1 VSEAA
6 PVAIRQVTTIPEY
19 LACQDV
25 QRKAFRL
32 TDDTYVVPVATLVG
46 ANLHGGLV
54 HAAFQEINGKE
65 RLIGFSFAFLGR
77 VKGKLCLYSQIT
89 AVDPDIQAGGVG
101 TNLKNFQR
109 DWARDQGISVI
120 AWAFD
125 PLQSMNAHLNL
136 NKLGA
141 TVVDYVEDM
150 YGPRTDGLS
159 RGVPSDRLIV
169 EWPTTP
175 SPRYVVPPDAPAINA
190 TAIKDGVRICESY
203 SLEHD
208 EPALLFEIPDDIV
221 RIKQTDEAAGLHW
234 NHVVRAVFEAYLAR
248 GYTSSALVVQKDG
261 EERRCFYLFHKDPA

>member
-1 VSEAA
+1 MSEAGSIS
-6 PVAIRQVTTIPEY
+6 IRQVSTIAEY
-19 LACQDV
+19 LACHEV

-54 HAAFQEINGKE
+54 HAAFQDPGGSD

-89 AVDPDIQAGGVG
+89 AVDPEVQAGGVG
-101 TNLKNFQR
+101 TGLKTFQR
-109 DWARDQGISVI
+109 DWAREQGIEFI

-141 TVVDYVEDM
+141 TVVDYIEDM

-159 RGVPSDRLIV
+159 KGVPSDRLIV
-169 EWPTTP
+169 QWPTTP
-175 SPRYVVPPDAPAINA
+175 PAEREVPADVATIND
-190 TAIKDGVRICESY
+190 TFVKDGIRICGTFSLDRTES
-203 SLEHD
+203 D
-208 EPALLFEIPDDIV
+208 LLFEIPDDIV
-221 RIKQTDEAAGLHW
+221 QVKQADEAAGLDW
-234 NHVVRAVFEAYLAR
+234 NRAVRAVFEAYLAR
-248 GYTSSALVVQKDG
+248 GYTSSALVVRKDG
-261 EERRCFYLFHKDPA
+261 EQRRCFYLFQKDVA